1 MLLWPGVEPRAY
13 GVIGGARYH
22 HTTMAATD
30 IENLSPLSP
39 EVISRQA
46 TINIGRIGHG
56 KSTVV
61 KAISGVQ
68 TKSHF
73 LCNTTTAAATTYLLM
88 PQQSGYPPQPGP
100 PGCPLQPQHPGYPLQ
115 QPSAPGGYMGQ
126 MMPPTQPGQAP
137 MPSQPPMPGQPPIPR
152 RHGYNQPP
160 APGTG
165 IYQQPQQ

>member
-46 TINIGRIGHG
+46 TINIGRIGH
-56 KSTVV
+56 
-61 KAISGVQ
+61 
-68 TKSHF
+68 
-73 LCNTTTAAATTYLLM
+73 AATTYLLM